1 MRIVETDTMDT
12 RVNDRLTADEFLEW
26 IAGPSAPEGRWE
38 LIAGVPMRM
47 MVNVRRRHS
56 TIVGNL
62 LAALHAQLRG
72 GQCRPHA
79 EAFAL
84 RVSNDQV
91 RFPDLL
97 IDCAPGH
104 GSDLAATEPRAVIEV
119 LSDGT
124 RTFDTSR
131 KLEEYQGVP
140 AIQHIVFIEAGLV
153 DVNHFARDS
162 DGWKRV
168 DLNQFA
174 DVLDLSAVGAGV
186 TLKDIYEDSGV
197 PAPGPRLRVLRDE

>member
-1 MRIVETDTMDT
+1 MDA
-12 RVNDRLTADEFLEW
+12 RVDDRLNADEFLEW
-26 IAGPSAPEGRWE
+26 MAGPSAPDGRWE
-38 LIAGVPMRM
+38 LIAGVPVRM

-62 LAALHAQLRG
+62 LAGLHGQLQSG
-72 GQCRPHA
+72 PCRPHA

-84 RVSNDQV
+84 RVSDDQV

-97 IDCAPGH
+97 VDCGL
-104 GSDLAATEPRAVIEV
+104 GYGDDLAATEPRVVIEV

-131 KLEEYQGVP
+131 KLEEYQKVP
-140 AIQHIVFIEAGLV
+140 TVQHVVFIEAGLV
-153 DVNHFARDS
+153 DVNHFIRDS
-162 DGWKRV
+162 DGWRRV

-174 DVLDLSAVGAGV
+174 DVLDLSAVDASV
-186 TLKDIYEDSGV
+186 TLKDIYEDSDV
-197 PAPGPRLRVLRDE
+197 PPPGPRLRVVRDE